1 MRDLN
6 KMVNDL
12 KQTVN
17 DKKLSR
23 TDRLLLDILSEMAD
37 ILTSG
42 FREKPSLK
50 KKRVT
55 SDTRTSEIK
64 NDSEKVLSLQD
75 FLRSRG
81 RPDRRK

>member
-1 MRDLN
+1 MRDL
-6 KMVNDL
+6 KKLVNDL
-12 KQTVN
+12 KLATS

-23 TDRLLLDILSEMAD
+23 TDRLLLDILCEMAD
-37 ILTSG
+37 ILISG

-55 SDTRTSEIK
+55 SSTRTSEIK